1 MKHNSTLTIR
11 LTYAQKRVLQ
21 DIAILRET
29 SVSEVV
35 RAAIMTEVATADDL
49 RRDLRENGQRKN
61 EVPQ

>member
-61 EVPQ
+61 EARR